1 MHDRVGVRELRQN
14 LSRYLERVRAGDS
27 LVVTDRGCEVARWAV
42 RSSSALMAVEAV
54 RAVARIEPA
63 MVEETRD
70 ALDRLSLIPL
80 SDQVLRLARDIAGPS
95 LTSLDA
101 IHLATAASLGD
112 DLGVILTYDQRM
124 MDAATSLG
132 MPVAAPA

>member
-1 MHDRVGVRELRQN
+1 MSASVAYIDTSAYVKLPLWEPEAPA
-14 LSRYLERVRAGDS
+14 LSSEM
-27 LVVTDRGCEVARWAV
+27 ARWAV

-63 MVEETRD
+63 MVEETRG

-95 LTSLDA
+95 LRSLDA

>member
-14 LSRYLERVRAGDS
+14 LSRY
-27 LVVTDRGCEVARWAV
+27 
-42 RSSSALMAVEAV
+42 
-54 RAVARIEPA
+54 
-63 MVEETRD
+63 
-70 ALDRLSLIPL
+70 LDRLSLIPL

-95 LTSLDA
+95 LGSLDA

-124 MDAATSLG
+124 MDAAASLG
-132 MPVAAPA
+132 MPVAAPG

>member
-1 MHDRVGVRELRQN
+1 
-14 LSRYLERVRAGDS
+14 
-27 LVVTDRGCEVARWAV
+27 
-42 RSSSALMAVEAV
+42 MAVEAV

-95 LTSLDA
+95 LRSLDA

-124 MDAATSLG
+124 MDAAASLG

>member
-27 LVVTDRGCEVARWAV
+27 LVVTDRGREVARWAV

-63 MVEETRD
+63 MMEETRD

-80 SDQVLRLARDIAGPS
+80 SDQVLRLARDIAGRS
-95 LTSLDA
+95 LGSLDA